1 MFFFKQ
7 KTAYEMRI
15 SDWSSDVCSSDLV
28 HDLLL
33 FEQLGEQDVER
44 DDRHDDEN
52 AERHLRN
59 QAAFAKS
66 GDEAVRIGARGGRGA
81 RGKNGHE
88 HLALFLARSIFRTG
102 DRIARGSAIAT
113 LRSRNRRS
121 AGQLPRDRLCERIR
135 NRIAALVLRRREAHP
150 RPEDAASRVVER
162 IVAARGRDR
171 TVGDLAIGPEDRKS
185 TRL

>member
-1 MFFFKQ
+1 M
-7 KTAYEMRI
+7 TRRPPR
-15 SDWSSDVCSSDLV
+15 STRSSTTVPCPTRVLSPEALPDALGLV

-81 RGKNGHE
+81 RGKNGQE

-102 DRIARGSAIAT
+102 DWNARGQIGRASW
-113 LRSRNRRS
+113 R
-121 AGQLPRDRLCERIR
+121 ER
-135 NRIAALVLRRREAHP
+135 VCP
-150 RPEDAASRVVER
+150 YV
-162 IVAARGRDR
+162 
-171 TVGDLAIGPEDRKS
+171 
-185 TRL
+185 